1 MSPLVAVI
9 APGAMGAAVAARL
22 VENGATVLTSLSGRS
37 NESAARAE
45 AAGMRAASEEEIAG
59 ADFFLSI
66 VPPGEA
72 VALAQRFAPRL
83 RESNRKPTY
92 IDCNAVNPQT
102 VADVAD
108 TVAKAGCA
116 FVDSGIIG
124 APPRP
129 GSAGPRFY
137 VSGPDA
143 SRSAPLKNHGLDIRV
158 MNGAIGEASALKMS
172 YGGLTKGLTGL
183 GAALVLAAGRAGVED
198 ALRAEL
204 AASQPALLAYLS
216 RSVPEM
222 FVKAYRFVDEMDEV
236 AAFVGCQAEQGVYE
250 GLADLYRRL
259 SEDQAGARQEIA
271 ALAAFFVK
279 AKADRPS

>member
-1 MSPLVAVI
+1 MK
-9 APGAMGAAVAARL
+9 
-22 VENGATVLTSLSGRS
+22 
-37 NESAARAE
+37 
-45 AAGMRAASEEEIAG
+45 AASDEEIAG
-59 ADFFLSI
+59 ADFLLSI

-83 RESNRKPTY
+83 QQNNRKPIY

-102 VADVAD
+102 AAAVAG
-108 TVAKAGCA
+108 TVASTGCP
-116 FVDSGIIG
+116 FVDGGIIG

-143 SRSAPLKNHGLDIRV
+143 QRSAPLRDRGLDIRV
-158 MNGAIGEASALKMS
+158 VDGAIGDASALKMS

-236 AAFVGCQAEQGVYE
+236 AAFVGHPAEQGVYE
-250 GLADLYRRL
+250 GLAALYGRL
-259 SEDQAGARQEIA
+259 AEDQAGPRQEIA
-271 ALAAFFVK
+271 ALAAFF
-279 AKADRPS
+279 ANPRADGRS